1 MSNVEKYLFQNLQ
14 CLNDELRKDIINLNS
29 LVENLNS
36 EIAVLKE
43 KNNKLSVLN
52 ENLNSQ
58 ITTFTMEK
66 EKIEGYTMYN
76 YLRSFIA

>member
-36 EIAVLKE
+36 ELSILKE

-52 ENLNSQ
+52 ENLNLQ

-66 EKIEGYTMYN
+66 EKREGSTMYN

>member
-36 EIAVLKE
+36 ELSILKE
-43 KNNKLSVLN
+43 KNNKLSILN
-52 ENLNSQ
+52 ESLNLQ
-58 ITTFTMEK
+58 IKTFTMEK
-66 EKIEGYTMYN
+66 ENREGYTMYN